1 MKLKVFSHYIKVW
14 LVIVKASFRRS
25 YVYRTEVFVRFL
37 RTFFILGV
45 QILLLNAV
53 FGDNEIYVGWTKS
66 EAYLVMG
73 IWNFLNY
80 MGWSLFGVN
89 LFNLE
94 NKVIK
99 GEFDFYLLKPISSAW
114 FASFCDFFIYN
125 FVTVL
130 SGLSLIGW
138 YIYQE
143 WGNLEYT
150 NILLGVVAIFIALI
164 LWYGLYLLFASFTI
178 SNPRNGY
185 LVVAKELLGITKYP
199 IDIFGNTFQIFF
211 YTLLPIAFLT
221 TVPAKTFMGEGSYIV
236 LLCGLL
242 VGIATV
248 IIGKNIWNRNIRN
261 YVSSGG

>member
-25 YVYRTEVFVRFL
+25 YVYRTEVLVRFV

-53 FGDNEIYVGWTKS
+53 FGDNEIYVGWTKN

-94 NKVIK
+94 NKVIN

-143 WGNLEYT
+143 WGNLDYR
-150 NILLGVVAIFIALI
+150 NIILGVVAIFIALI

-185 LVVAKELLGITKYP
+185 LVVAKELLGITRYP
-199 IDIFGNTFQIFF
+199 IDIFGNTFQILF

-221 TVPAKTFMGEGSYIV
+221 TVPAKTFMGEGSYIILV
-236 LLCGLL
+236 CGLL
-242 VGIATV
+242 VGLATV
-248 IIGKNIWNRNIRN
+248 IVGKNIWNRNIRN